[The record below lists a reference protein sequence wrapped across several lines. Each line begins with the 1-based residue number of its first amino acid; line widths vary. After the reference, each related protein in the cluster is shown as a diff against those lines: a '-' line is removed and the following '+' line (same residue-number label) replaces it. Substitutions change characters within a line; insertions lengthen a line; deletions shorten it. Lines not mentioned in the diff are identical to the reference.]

1 MSFLTNLSQWKKLDI
16 KNEKINPSKMKFP
29 TVKHK
34 IGIKRLFRYS
44 LILSINGQRLLQQKK
59 MTQIKAE
66 SSQFV
71 IRNLKM

>member
-1 MSFLTNLSQWKKLDI
+1 
-16 KNEKINPSKMKFP
+16 MKFP

-71 IRNLKM
+71 IRNLKMWLHVK